1 MITPSFGLTATERV
15 LPSLA
20 LDFTTASLDPR
31 ITFTRTT
38 GASNPA
44 TYVNSSG
51 VITAATNNQP
61 RFNYDPVTLVCKGLL
76 IEESRQNKYTYSNTL
91 NNVIW
96 VQSFVTVTTAA
107 FTAPDGSATSYVIV
121 PTAGNASFRELQQNT
136 SVTSGVTYCISGYYR
151 QKEHRY
157 VQIIGSSAAFGTF
170 YVNFDLQTG
179 TETAFSAGTSTVVG
193 RGITPAGNGWYR
205 VWAAVTALST
215 SSSRLAVDIIAAPTD
230 VRGVAFVANGTD
242 GLYAFGA
249 QFEQGSFPTSYIPT
263 TTTALTRN
271 ADTATMTGTNFS
283 DWYNASEGALFAQ
296 ASTFSNASTDKFVA
310 NINNNGFPNRILMNF
325 SATNNFSASVV
336 SNSVSQVSGTNGVSA
351 ALNTSIKM
359 CFATKLDNFAFSQ
372 SGVAPTTDNL
382 GAMPVTVD
390 RLWIGSA
397 TTSSFL
403 NGHVQRIMF
412 WPQRLTNAEVQAFS
426 K

>member
-38 GASNPA
+38 DASNPA
-44 TYVNSSG
+44 TYVDSSG

-91 NNVIW
+91 DNVIW

-193 RGITPAGNGWYR
+193 RGITPAKNGWYR

-215 SSSRLAVDIIAAPTD
+215 TSSRLAVDIIAAPTD

-271 ADTATMTGTNFS
+271 ADTATMTGTNFTN
-283 DWYNASEGALFAQ
+283 WFNPNEGTFAAWGTAEQ
-296 ASTFSNASTDKFVA
+296 LSAFISAEDGT
-310 NINNNGFPNRILMNF
+310 INRRIQVRHNGL
-325 SATNNFSASVV
+325 SSGQLVV
-336 SNSVSQVSGTNGVSA
+336 SNGPNQANIITTASSFPIRTLGKVVGGYKV
-351 ALNTSIKM
+351 
-359 CFATKLDNFAFSQ
+359 DNF
-372 SGVAPTTDNL
+372 GVAANASSVVTDLL
-382 GAMPVTVD
+382 GTVPSVPFA
-390 RLWIGSA
+390 IIGAGSA
-397 TTSSFL
+397 GVGVTGCVCNTIAKIMYWPVKLSS
-403 NGHVQRIMF
+403 NEI
-412 WPQRLTNAEVQAFS
+412 QAFS